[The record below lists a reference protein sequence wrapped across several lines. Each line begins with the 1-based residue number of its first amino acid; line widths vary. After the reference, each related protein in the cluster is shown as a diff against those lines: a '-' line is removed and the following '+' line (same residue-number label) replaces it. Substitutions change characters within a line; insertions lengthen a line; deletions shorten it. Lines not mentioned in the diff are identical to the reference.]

1 MSSREQR
8 WTANGE
14 TFNVRLQEVNT
25 GGELDV
31 NGDRTTFHV
40 VERSTNS
47 LVVEIDGEVHR
58 LFFVH
63 DSKAC
68 TVWWRGRTY
77 RLVRATPEGSG
88 HATAHTG
95 TGDVHAPMP
104 GKILRLDVQEGSDVA
119 AKQPLLVMESMKMET
134 VIPSPKAGRVTQILV
149 KTGEVV
155 EMNAVLMK
163 IE

>member
-1 MSSREQR
+1 MTSREQR
-8 WTANGE
+8 WTANGD
-14 TFNVRLQEVNT
+14 TFNVRLEEVPA
-25 GGELDV
+25 GGLLEI
-31 NGDRTTFHV
+31 NGAKTKFQV
-40 VERSTNS
+40 VERSANG
-47 LVVEIDGEVHR
+47 LVIEIDGEVHR

-63 DSKAC
+63 DPKGC

-77 RLVRATPEGSG
+77 RLDRATQQGSG
-88 HATAHTG
+88 HTAAHTDA
-95 TGDVHAPMP
+95 GDIHAPMP
-104 GKILRLDVQEGSDVA
+104 GKILRLDVQEGTDVA